1 MCIQVNAIISRVIDF
16 CRRVVGGKEEEVTR
30 VIPRDDHSIS
40 RKDISDN
47 ALKVLYRLNK
57 AGYQA
62 YLVGGGVRDLLLGLQ
77 PKDFDIVT
85 NARPDDIKK
94 LFRNCRLV
102 GRRFRLAHILFGR
115 DIIEVATFRGSQT
128 DDPQAARSDEGM
140 LLRDNAY
147 SDSVEEDA
155 LRRDFSINAL
165 YYNIADYSILDFAGG
180 MKALENRRIDL
191 IGDPATRYRED
202 PVRMLRAVRF
212 ATKLGMDIAPTTAAP
227 IRELAPLL
235 DDIPAARLFEES
247 LKLFMAGKG
256 LDNFQMLSEYGLLQ
270 RLFPS
275 LVPFLDDPR
284 AGRFIELAL
293 ENTDYRVR
301 NDLKSTPAFLFA
313 ALLWPVLDVRA
324 QDILLESGLPT
335 NDAYQIAMNE
345 VLDEQ
350 CKRIAIPRRFTTTIR
365 EIWTLQT
372 RLDKRA
378 GRRADRLFEHPRFR
392 AAFDFLEMRGE
403 VEGKEIKALAQW
415 WHQYQETDGSG
426 RQQLVS
432 GLFEAKGPKRRKPRK
447 RKPRPRT
454 QGEA

>member
-1 MCIQVNAIISRVIDF
+1 M
-16 CRRVVGGKEEEVTR
+16 VGGKESEPSA
-30 VIPRDDHSIS
+30 VIPRDEHNIS

-57 AGYQA
+57 AGYEA
-62 YLVGGGVRDLLLGLQ
+62 YLVGGGVRDLLLGLH

-85 NARPDDIKK
+85 NAHPDDIKK

-115 DIIEVATFRGSQT
+115 DVIEVATFRGSLT
-128 DDPQAARSDEGM
+128 DNPDAARSEEGM

-165 YYNIADYSILDFAGG
+165 YYNIADYSIVDFAGG
-180 MKALENRRIDL
+180 MQALEERRIEL

-212 ATKLGMDIAPTTAAP
+212 ATKLDMDIAPDTANP

-235 DDIPAARLFEES
+235 DDIPAARLFEEC
-247 LKLFMAGKG
+247 LKLFMAGHG
-256 LDNFQMLSEYGLLQ
+256 LDNFRMLADYGLLQ

-275 LVPFLDDPR
+275 LAPYLDDAKAR
-284 AGRFIELAL
+284 RLMELAL
-293 ENTDYRVR
+293 DNTDQRVR
-301 NDLKSTPAFLFA
+301 TDQKSTPAFLFA
-313 ALLWPVLDVRA
+313 ALLWPVLDIRA
-324 QDILLESGLPT
+324 QDILLESGLPS
-335 NDAYQIAMNE
+335 NDAYQLAMNE
-345 VLDEQ
+345 VLDDQ
-350 CKRIAIPRRFTTTIR
+350 CRRIAIPRRFTTTIR
-365 EIWTLQT
+365 EIWTLQL

-378 GRRADRLFEHPRFR
+378 GRRAERLFEHPRFR

-415 WHQYQETDGSG
+415 WQQYQLEDESG
-426 RQQLVS
+426 RRHLVS

-447 RKPRPRT
+447 RRPRAPQT
-454 QGEA
+454 QA

>member
-1 MCIQVNAIISRVIDF
+1 MISRVIDF
-16 CRRVVGGKEEEVTR
+16 CRRVVGGKEAQDSTL
-30 VIPRDDHSIS
+30 IPRDEHSIS

-57 AGYQA
+57 AGYEA
-62 YLVGGGVRDLLLGLQ
+62 YLVGGGVRDLLLGLH

-85 NARPDDIKK
+85 NARPDDIRK

-115 DIIEVATFRGSQT
+115 EIIEVATFRGSLT
-128 DDPQAARSDEGM
+128 DNPDAARSDEGM

-155 LRRDFSINAL
+155 LRRDFTINAL

-180 MKALENRRIDL
+180 LRALKQRRIEL

-212 ATKLGMDIAPTTAAP
+212 ATKLDMSIAPDTAKP

-235 DDIPAARLFEES
+235 DDIPAARLFEEC
-247 LKLFMAGKG
+247 LKLFMAGHG
-256 LDNFQMLSEYGLLQ
+256 LDNFRMLCDYGLFQ

-275 LVPFLDDPR
+275 LVPFLDDPKAR
-284 AGRFIELAL
+284 RFIEMAL
-293 ENTDYRVR
+293 ENTDHRVR
-301 NDLKSTPAFLFA
+301 TDQKSTPAYLFA
-313 ALLWPVLDVRA
+313 AFLWPLLDMRA

-345 VLDEQ
+345 VLDDQ
-350 CKRIAIPRRFTTTIR
+350 CRRIAIPRRFTTTIR

-378 GRRADRLFEHPRFR
+378 GRRAERLFEHPRFR

-415 WHQYQETDGSG
+415 WQEYQEQGEPG
-426 RQQLVS
+426 RRQLVS
-432 GLFEAKGPKRRKPRK
+432 SLFEAKGPKRRKPRK
-447 RKPRPRT
+447 RRPRKP
-454 QGEA
+454 QAQE